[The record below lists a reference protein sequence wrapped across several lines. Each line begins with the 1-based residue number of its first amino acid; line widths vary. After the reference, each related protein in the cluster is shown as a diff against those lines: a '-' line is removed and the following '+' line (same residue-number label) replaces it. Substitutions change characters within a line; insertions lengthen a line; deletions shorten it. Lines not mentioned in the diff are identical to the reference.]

1 MILYNVY
8 FKGANLSPTL
18 YGFTNNKSIINSFK
32 KQRKNKLYKII
43 EKEITKKEY
52 TFIIKHTSELE
63 MKNRKLKTK
72 DNDGDIITVEFVM
85 TGMEEKSVYSCSD
98 KIFIE
103 LSKITSKIS
112 DSFNDDINEALD
124 ILGYYQLFVFR
135 DDYINRNFGIQP
147 YFKFDSEMIEID
159 EFEIFMRLYSNVLSV
174 K

>member
-1 MILYNVY
+1 
-8 FKGANLSPTL
+8 
-18 YGFTNNKSIINSFK
+18 
-32 KQRKNKLYKII
+32 
-43 EKEITKKEY
+43 
-52 TFIIKHTSELE
+52 

-147 YFKFDSEMIEID
+147 YFKFDSEIIEID